1 MGYSSIYGL
10 LCMIIYDVYLSLIG
24 GSCSQLELYTSPDP
38 SKRDL
43 LFKQSNTANERHCTP
58 LSSITI
64 YPKHTQYQWFMMD
77 SEKYELMPARVT
89 LLKDKIKIFMPAIS

>member
-1 MGYSSIYGL
+1 MFICL
-10 LCMIIYDVYLSLIG
+10 LIG

-43 LFKQSNTANERHCTP
+43 IFKQSNTANERHCTP